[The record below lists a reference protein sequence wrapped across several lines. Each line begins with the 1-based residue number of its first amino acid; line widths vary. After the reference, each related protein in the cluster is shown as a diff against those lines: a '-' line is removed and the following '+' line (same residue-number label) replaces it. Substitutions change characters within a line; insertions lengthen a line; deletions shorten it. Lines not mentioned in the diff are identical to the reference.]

1 MFKSPFTAL
10 ALALGLAWGGPRET
24 PRQTAKRR
32 LKEAKAVD
40 EEAIQAAEAKRERRR
55 LRNIQ
60 NQV

>member
-10 ALALGLAWGGPRET
+10 ALALGLAWSWPRET

-55 LRNIQ
+55 LRNIK